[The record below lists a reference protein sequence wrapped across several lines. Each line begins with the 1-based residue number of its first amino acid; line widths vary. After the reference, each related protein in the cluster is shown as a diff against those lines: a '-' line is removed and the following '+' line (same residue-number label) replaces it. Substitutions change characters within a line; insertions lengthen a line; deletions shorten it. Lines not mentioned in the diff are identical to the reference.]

1 MLETSEMF
9 YSDRNEACLD
19 CGIDFGMSCWMYF
32 YMFSNY
38 CFSMTCLKLLKVL
51 NVSLKESC
59 LFP

>member
-1 MLETSEMF
+1 MF

-19 CGIDFGMSCWMYF
+19 CGIDFGMSCWVYF